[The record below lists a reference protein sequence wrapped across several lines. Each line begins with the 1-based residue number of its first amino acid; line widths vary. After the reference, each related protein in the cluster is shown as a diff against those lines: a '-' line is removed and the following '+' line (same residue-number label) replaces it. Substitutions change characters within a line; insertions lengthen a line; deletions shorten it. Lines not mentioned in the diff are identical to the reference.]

1 MLPPLWIPQK
11 RPKKRGRPTGL
22 EGGIGHPHQAK
33 RQADGLISGAGHHE
47 FGQNVLPSAVQQ
59 RPFQWDLKVIQ
70 WDLMRIFDGIPSG
83 HLSHSYGKWP
93 SDA

>member
-33 RQADGLISGAGHHE
+33 RQADGLISGAAKCDSMG
-47 FGQNVLPSAVQQ
+47 
-59 RPFQWDLKVIQ
+59 
-70 WDLMRIFDGIPSG
+70 FDA
-83 HLSHSYGKWP
+83 
-93 SDA
+93 DF